1 MSTYDTLYGVIF
13 NSSNFSCGVDAPSN
27 ATSIFGH
34 VVYGGVPQNLLINF
48 IVWVIM
54 LLIFSILRRSASQ
67 TNETLLGDADR
78 RWINV
83 FYSSV
88 HEPTEDDN
96 DTDVVTV
103 TRPQGAI
110 QDTKTDDSEINNGE
124 NSHLQHQTVNDGSP
138 TANNKWLFSWI
149 SNLIHL
155 SLSDIEKKCGADS
168 VRYLIF
174 QQYMILLLVVYT
186 VLSIGIILPV
196 NIQGLLDS
204 QDKFDATTITNINPR
219 APVLWL
225 HTVFAVLYLLINI
238 ILMYRYSTQLG
249 VRRNEMS
256 SNTIC
261 VRGLPKNT
269 TDKNLIKQHFEEAY
283 NACQVTAVE
292 FAYDIKLLTKY
303 YRDKHL
309 YGACLRFCQRQ
320 YDTTGERP
328 MIGYC
333 TCCNCRGCKQAD
345 GITYY
350 TNNLELASSNYD
362 KELQRVLSRSTG
374 VAFITLSTTA
384 AAHIIVDDYKLL
396 KKTRSRAS
404 SQYSSELKS
413 DSWEVKFAPVPA
425 NIIWENFS
433 TNKATSWMKSILT
446 NFALF
451 FIFLFLTTPA
461 IILAGLR
468 ELKIDFAA
476 STSAFVTQVFPTIML
491 WAIGSLLPL
500 TVVTLSG
507 YEVFTKKSQL
517 EYAVMVKSY
526 VFLLFMIII
535 LPSLALTR
543 CVFLANNGAFFV
555 NYLITSAFI
564 GNASEILRLPE
575 MVILGFK
582 MLFTKSTPERETLKL
597 KEKGFDFGSQYS
609 WILVTITIAIIYS
622 LSCPLVTPFGLVYLV
637 LKHYTDKYNMYYVKS
652 RTAYYDSEIHDT
664 AISFSVFGTIMML
677 GCVLFYNILRIGTA
691 DARSVFTF
699 VILIIS
705 LVFYFGVIGFNVC
718 SRFIPKKK
726 YMTEEDSNSGRN
738 YTYLPFVLMQEKSF
752 TQQTVNED
760 KTPAERS
767 YGTYQ

>member
-362 KELQRVLSRSTG
+362 KELQR
-374 VAFITLSTTA
+374 
-384 AAHIIVDDYKLL
+384 
-396 KKTRSRAS
+396 
-404 SQYSSELKS
+404 
-413 DSWEVKFAPVPA
+413 
-425 NIIWENFS
+425 
-433 TNKATSWMKSILT
+433 
-446 NFALF
+446 
-451 FIFLFLTTPA
+451 
-461 IILAGLR
+461 
-468 ELKIDFAA
+468 FAA

-507 YEVFTKKSQL
+507 YEVFTKNAAAFFELTFDRGTFLTQL
-517 EYAVMVKSY
+517 Q
-526 VFLLFMIII
+526 
-535 LPSLALTR
+535 

-760 KTPAERS
+760 KMPAERS